1 MVDKPLYC
9 SGCGKRQA
17 EVESLIAMPG
27 PMFICNECVELLH
40 SIEQKRKTGDPV
52 RMRIREM
59 KLEELKTIR
68 SDVASLRSMIET
80 RLSFIENQLRDYA
93 SEFEV

>member
-1 MVDKPLYC
+1 MVDKSPCC

-27 PMFICNECVELLH
+27 PMFICNELLH

-52 RMRIREM
+52 RIRIREM
-59 KLEELKTIR
+59 KLEELKNLR

-80 RLSFIENQLRDYA
+80 RLSFIENQLNDYA
-93 SEFEV
+93 KESEI

>member
-9 SGCGKRQA
+9 SGCGKHQA

-40 SIEQKRKTGDPV
+40 GQKRKTGDPV
-52 RMRIREM
+52 RLKIRE
-59 KLEELKTIR
+59 
-68 SDVASLRSMIET
+68 
-80 RLSFIENQLRDYA
+80 
-93 SEFEV
+93 